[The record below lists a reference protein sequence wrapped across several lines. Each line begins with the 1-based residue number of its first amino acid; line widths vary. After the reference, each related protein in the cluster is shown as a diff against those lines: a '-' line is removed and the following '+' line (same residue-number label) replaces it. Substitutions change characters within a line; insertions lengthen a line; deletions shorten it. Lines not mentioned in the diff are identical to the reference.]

1 MINSLSTCCNKM
13 ADSDDERGGRRSK
26 FARERSDA
34 DRPVSRRSTRYDE
47 YSQDASRREKRRFPS
62 PTYGTYR
69 GGGGR
74 DVSPPPH
81 LAKRMKRGE
90 HW

>member
-1 MINSLSTCCNKM
+1 M
-13 ADSDDERGGRRSK
+13 ADSDEERGGRRSK

-34 DRPVSRRSTRYDE
+34 DRPQNRRSARYED
-47 YSQDASRREKRRFPS
+47 YSQDAGRRDKRRYPS
-62 PTYGTYR
+62 PTYGPYR
-69 GGGGR
+69 GGGR

-81 LAKRMKRGE
+81 LAKRMKRGD